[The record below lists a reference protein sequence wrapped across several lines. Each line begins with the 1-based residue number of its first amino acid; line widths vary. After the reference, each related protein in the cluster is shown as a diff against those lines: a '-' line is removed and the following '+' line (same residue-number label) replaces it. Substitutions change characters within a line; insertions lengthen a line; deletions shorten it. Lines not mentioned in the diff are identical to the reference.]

1 MRPIALSLLMLA
13 ACKGKDA
20 PPAPSGA
27 SAEPPPGG
35 SAVTPGGDTAGSAG
49 SAGSAAQT
57 PTPGTGDTTVVAAKH
72 GACDVTASGDIF
84 FESHAANDPDAVL
97 TDHWLTAATK
107 AERDKLAAE
116 ASKRGESYKPQE
128 QVLTIVCK
136 DPARGVYI
144 RFAPTLSKLADI
156 PMKPAEFP
164 IVQSPED
171 KPGVMRAEIKTR
183 EAYVTP
189 MGGKLSIQR
198 FAQGEL
204 EATFELDIAS
214 GDEPPKKSK
223 LTGKLVYRCADH
235 PHCGAK

>member
-1 MRPIALSLLMLA
+1 MRSRLCVVLIAAGVS
-13 ACKGKDA
+13 CKGKDA
-20 PPAPSGA
+20 PPASTG
-27 SAEPPPGG
+27 SATEPPPGG
-35 SAVTPGGDTAGSAG
+35 SAAAPGSDTAGS
-49 SAGSAAQT
+49 SAAQT
-57 PTPGTGDTTVVAAKH
+57 PTPGTGDTTVVAGDH

-84 FESHAANDPDAVL
+84 FESHAANEADAVL

-107 AERDKLAAE
+107 AERDKLAAD
-116 ASKRGESYKPQE
+116 AAKRGESYKAPSTA
-128 QVLTIVCK
+128 LTIVCK

-144 RFAPTLSKLADI
+144 RFAPTLSKPADI

-171 KPGVMRAEIKTR
+171 KPGVLRAEVKTR

-189 MGGKLSIQR
+189 MGGKLSVTR
-198 FAQGEL
+198 FEQGEL
-204 EATFELDIAS
+204 EATFELEIAS

-223 LTGKLVYRCADH
+223 LTGKLVYHCANN